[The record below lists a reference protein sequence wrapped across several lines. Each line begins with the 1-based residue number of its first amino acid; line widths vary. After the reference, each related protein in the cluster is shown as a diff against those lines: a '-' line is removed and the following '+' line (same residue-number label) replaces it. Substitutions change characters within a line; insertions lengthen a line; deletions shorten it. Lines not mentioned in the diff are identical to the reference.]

1 MSRQRVEH
9 DVADVVVVGTGAGG
23 GTAARVL
30 ADAGLQV
37 VLLEEGPWLRPHQR
51 PDEALGALATS
62 MRGLGT
68 VPTMGSPPIPILQG
82 RLVGGST
89 AVNSGIVWR
98 TPEDVLERWRV
109 EHGLSSL
116 LEPAALRRAFE
127 ALERELEVAPVD
139 PAVMGDN
146 ARLMQRAAEAL
157 GLPGRP
163 TDRNAARCR
172 GSARCLQGC
181 PTGGR
186 RSTDVAYVP
195 YALRR
200 GARLHTGWR
209 VRRVRLEHGR
219 AVAVE
224 GERLSR
230 HEGRVIG
237 RFSVRARRAVVLAAG
252 AVHTPV
258 ILWRSGIA
266 GPVGRYFQAHPGLPV
281 VGRFEQPVRMGFG
294 ATQAYQVPLRERGF
308 KLESLSLPPEMM
320 ASRLPGVGG
329 AWQRRI
335 AHLGHYA
342 QWVAMI
348 RMEAVGRIVP
358 NPFGEP
364 LVFYQ
369 PTERDLART
378 REAVALLCR
387 MMFAAGAREVHT
399 ALWGVPETLTSVEQV
414 RLVEQM
420 PLRRGFYHYV
430 ASHLFGGAVAG
441 RDAQRTVLRPDLS
454 VRGCSGLY
462 VLDAAALPT
471 NLGVNPQHT
480 IMALAWIG
488 AERLAAETRLAPLRR
503 AV

>member
-1 MSRQRVEH
+1 MIPKAWQRQSRALSPTRS
-9 DVADVVVVGTGAGG
+9 AGA
-23 GTAARVL
+23 R
-30 ADAGLQV
+30 
-37 VLLEEGPWLRPHQR
+37 WLR
-51 PDEALGALATS
+51 S
-62 MRGLGT
+62 
-68 VPTMGSPPIPILQG
+68 SP
-82 RLVGGST
+82 
-89 AVNSGIVWR
+89 
-98 TPEDVLERWRV
+98 
-109 EHGLSSL
+109 
-116 LEPAALRRAFE
+116 
-127 ALERELEVAPVD
+127 
-139 PAVMGDN
+139 
-146 ARLMQRAAEAL
+146 
-157 GLPGRP
+157 PGRP

-252 AVHTPV
+252 AVHTAV

-471 NLGVNPQHT
+471 NLGVNPQH
-480 IMALAWIG
+480 IFDELWDGALETQPVYHPISQ
-488 AERLAAETRLAPLRR
+488 LVYAAGREQVSDVWVAGQHLLKGR
-503 AV
+503 ALTTLNQQAIVNKARQWGKKIQEADEHSAD